1 MRVAWNPSCE
11 EDNYQR
17 PNYVTLTNGDNFL
30 GSDEFRFPDYEGPMG
45 GGSLPTLL
53 LPLENGLETSK
64 SEPLLKS
71 QKNPANKSPKSP
83 SDGSPKMRKLSDKQI
98 FKSSI
103 KKLPSMYL
111 TELLPFIKSTKL
123 NDFTINIQYHPPKSR
138 HQTYRKLRPLTK
150 HTKKRKRNRK
160 TVESKK
166 INNLIRHE
174 MKPLRDMKKTQRLE
188 MQKRWFALIT
198 LCNSGIVVYNLM
210 RSTKLNG
217 RRTIKERRASLIIQ
231 RNWKNYY
238 TYRMGLLTR
247 NVNKI
252 FPFFFLRIK
261 FNMRAKVRR
270 QKAKIVRWYISQF
283 THFTKVNVAIQ
294 MYRYRII
301 QAQRLVRGWLVCKGA
316 RLDALC
322 RKWSKVEHKYRFKL
336 RHVMKTVHEQLKIR
350 EQNDTSLLTVARK
363 MRAEMKRPSGKKQG
377 AEKLKKGSIVMK
389 ILQEDVAPMLQASRE
404 TLGISCLS
412 YGQQMITALA
422 INPTALS
429 KDGNPRKRMGSRER
443 KRRSSSI
450 SFDKI
455 PVRAPVE
462 RLPKE
467 SRKYLSGK
475 TAAKDAGSVV
485 PLPMR
490 LLALQ
495 KQLMKARRQY
505 VTCGADAE
513 NLKNASS
520 TFNPSDM
527 ERILRADVSVQDV
540 LSSKQQALGL
550 FKPYTSSFFS
560 VKEMAK
566 LIEKSLQDTAQSTF
580 YQS

>member
-1 MRVAWNPSCE
+1 
-11 EDNYQR
+11 
-17 PNYVTLTNGDNFL
+17 
-30 GSDEFRFPDYEGPMG
+30 
-45 GGSLPTLL
+45 
-53 LPLENGLETSK
+53 
-64 SEPLLKS
+64 
-71 QKNPANKSPKSP
+71 
-83 SDGSPKMRKLSDKQI
+83 
-98 FKSSI
+98 
-103 KKLPSMYL
+103 
-111 TELLPFIKSTKL
+111 
-123 NDFTINIQYHPPKSR
+123 
-138 HQTYRKLRPLTK
+138 
-150 HTKKRKRNRK
+150 
-160 TVESKK
+160 
-166 INNLIRHE
+166 
-174 MKPLRDMKKTQRLE
+174 
-188 MQKRWFALIT
+188 
-198 LCNSGIVVYNLM
+198 
-210 RSTKLNG
+210 
-217 RRTIKERRASLIIQ
+217 
-231 RNWKNYY
+231 
-238 TYRMGLLTR
+238 
-247 NVNKI
+247 
-252 FPFFFLRIK
+252 
-261 FNMRAKVRR
+261 
-270 QKAKIVRWYISQF
+270 
-283 THFTKVNVAIQ
+283 
-294 MYRYRII
+294 
-301 QAQRLVRGWLVCKGA
+301 
-316 RLDALC
+316 
-322 RKWSKVEHKYRFKL
+322 
-336 RHVMKTVHEQLKIR
+336 
-350 EQNDTSLLTVARK
+350 
-363 MRAEMKRPSGKKQG
+363 
-377 AEKLKKGSIVMK
+377 
-389 ILQEDVAPMLQASRE
+389 MLQASRE